1 MTIASELSSGV
12 PSDYTIQVNS
22 RNTIYS
28 GEYIESK
35 YIYEMN
41 HCEVDHQ
48 SKQVQITPRKYQYNF
63 RTKRHVQR
71 TGVMLVGWGGNN
83 GSTVTGATIA
93 NRDNLTWMRKGNH
106 RRKRS
111 FYSNNIR
118 SLGFLEG
125 EQRSNYYGSLT
136 QSTTIRLGSNNDGKE
151 VHIPFNTI
159 LPMLHP
165 NEMVIGGWDINNAN
179 LYEAMRRAC
188 VFDYE
193 LQEKLKAKMSQLKPL
208 PSIYY
213 PDFIAANQEDRATNL
228 IPKGTKQQ
236 DLEHIRNDIRKFKAA
251 NNLEQVIILWTA
263 NTERY
268 VDGKHPFIHHS
279 YSRPSFLQFDQV

>member
-1 MTIASELSSGV
+1 MNG
-12 PSDYTIQVNS
+12 

-28 GEYIESK
+28 EEYIESK

-48 SKQVQITPRKYQYNF
+48 SKQVHITPRKYQYNF

-93 NRDNLTWMRKGNH
+93 NRDHLTWMRKGEVTH
-106 RRKRS
+106 RR
-111 FYSNNIR
+111 YSVVTFD
-118 SLGFLEG
+118 FLEG
-125 EQRSNYYGSLT
+125 EQHSNYYGSLT
-136 QSTTIRLGSNNDGKE
+136 QSTTIRLGSNNEGKE

-165 NEMVIGGWDINNAN
+165 NDLVIGGWDINNAN
-179 LYEAMRRAC
+179 LYESMRRAC

-193 LQEKLKAKMSQLKPL
+193 LQEKLKEKMSQLKPL

-213 PDFIAANQEDRATNL
+213 PDFIAANQEDRANNL

-236 DLEHIRNDIRKFKAA
+236 DLEHIRKDIRAFKAA
-251 NNLEQVIILWTA
+251 NNLEQVIVLWTA

-268 VDGKHPFIHHS
+268 VDGKKNSPCTE
-279 YSRPSFLQFDQV
+279 SFSSTHFLV